1 MVKTTINIE
10 DELYKKFHVKVIQQM
25 GGRKMND
32 VIVGMIK
39 EFVKNG

>member
-1 MVKTTINIE
+1 MVKTTINIDNE
-10 DELYKKFHVKVIQQM
+10 TYNKFRIKVIQKM

-32 VIVGMIK
+32 VIVSMIK

>member
-1 MVKTTINIE
+1 MVKTTITID
-10 DELYKKFHVKVIQQM
+10 DEVYNKFRIKVIQQM